1 VPGTDRDAE
10 TVAALEHLA
19 AMHGVPAMVEAT
31 RQSCVALRRHPALRR
46 RGAAARVEA
55 TVRAACCS
63 AELAGAPVPVEL
75 VRDVAAGRARFADG
89 AAGRTA
95 QGALRALAE
104 AERLGTTWQQA
115 PLQALARLHTAA
127 CAGLVGD
134 ALLGRPRPA
143 GAQPGDGAD
152 LLDPSGAPLLAP
164 GGEQLTGRLE
174 ALASLLRAP
183 EAVPALVVAA
193 LVHAEVAVAR
203 PFAAGN
209 GVVARAL
216 CRAVVVGRGL
226 DASGV
231 AVWEAPMLRLGPG
244 YAQGLSGYATGSPA
258 GVQAWIGLF
267 AEAVRGG
274 AIEGTAVCDAVLAGE
289 LSA

>member
-1 VPGTDRDAE
+1 
-10 TVAALEHLA
+10 
-19 AMHGVPAMVEAT
+19 
-31 RQSCVALRRHPALRR
+31 LRRHPALRS

-63 AELAGAPVPVEL
+63 AELAGARVPVGL
-75 VRDVAAGRARFADG
+75 VRDVAAGRARFADD

-95 QGALRALAE
+95 RGALLALAE
-104 AERLGTTWQQA
+104 VERLGTTSQQA
-115 PLQALARLHTAA
+115 PLRVLARLHTAA
-127 CAGLVGD
+127 CAGLVDD

-143 GAQPGDGAD
+143 GTQPGDGTD
-152 LLDPSGAPLLAP
+152 LLDPSGAPLPAP

-174 ALASLLRAP
+174 ALAGLLRAP
-183 EAVPALVVAA
+183 QSAPALVVAA

-226 DASGV
+226 DAGGI
-231 AVWEAPMLRLGPG
+231 AVWEAPVLRLGPR
-244 YAQGLSGYATGSPA
+244 YAQGLSAYATGSPA
-258 GVQAWIGLF
+258 GVLGWLGLF
-267 AEAVRGG
+267 ADAVRDG
-274 AIEGTAVCDAVLAGE
+274 ALEGMAVCDAVLAGE
-289 LSA
+289 LPG